1 MELVY
6 ISRIGRGYIC
16 VVRIDIPR
24 EEGPSSKGGI
34 QRGVSVRA
42 CGGVKLSS
50 CTETVEGIE
59 QP

>member
-6 ISRIGRGYIC
+6 IGRIGGGCIC
-16 VVRIDIPR
+16 MVRINIPR

-34 QRGVSVRA
+34 QRSIGVRT